1 MRKNHQRNKIR
12 GNEEEKMKTKSMLG
26 RGIFAIVCLVALF
39 FLASCSSSRVD
50 SAAANQVLTNSNS
63 HQQNAL
69 YVLEDG
75 KLTVNKTLT
84 FFTNPNQE
92 PADLVEEQETQLA
105 QINETLQAE
114 FPKSKALTAADIGPM
129 HTFEVTNAQVIIDQ
143 EKREVRMTGD
153 DFEKVFKMADNNDKR
168 LIDDEQNEYEF
179 SYEEN

>member
-1 MRKNHQRNKIR
+1 
-12 GNEEEKMKTKSMLG
+12 MKTKSMLG
-26 RGIFAIVCLVALF
+26 RGIFAAVCLTTLF
-39 FLASCSSSRVD
+39 FLTSCSSSGVD

-63 HQQNAL
+63 HQQYAL
-69 YVLEDG
+69 YLFEDERI
-75 KLTVNKTLT
+75 TVNKTLT
-84 FFTNPNQE
+84 FFINPNQE

>member
-1 MRKNHQRNKIR
+1 
-12 GNEEEKMKTKSMLG
+12 MKTKSKLG
-26 RGIFAIVCLVALF
+26 RRMFATVCLAVLF
-39 FLASCSSSRVD
+39 FLASCSRSGVD

-63 HQQNAL
+63 HQQYAL
-69 YVLEDG
+69 YLFEDG
-75 KLTVNKTLT
+75 RITVNKALS
-84 FFTNPNQE
+84 FLVDPNQE

-114 FPKSKALTAADIGPM
+114 FPKSKALTVADIGTM
-129 HTFEVTNAQVIIDQ
+129 LTFEVTNAQVIIDQ
-143 EKREVRMTGD
+143 EKKEVRMTGD

>member
-1 MRKNHQRNKIR
+1 
-12 GNEEEKMKTKSMLG
+12 MKTKSKLG
-26 RGIFAIVCLVALF
+26 RRMFATVCLAALF
-39 FLASCSSSRVD
+39 FLASCSRSGVD

-63 HQQNAL
+63 HQQYAL
-69 YVLEDG
+69 YLFEDG
-75 KLTVNKTLT
+75 RITVNKTLT

-143 EKREVRMTGD
+143 EKKEVRMTGD